1 MANTSGLEKHEIIQI
16 VAQIQG
22 INQNISDL
30 KLLQSLK
37 NELINPLTRC
47 STFMDTIQRST

>member
-30 KLLQSLK
+30 ELLQSLK
-37 NELINPLTRC
+37 NELIKSLN
-47 STFMDTIQRST
+47 